1 MAAPGDGRSG
11 DGAAKRAAAGGAM
24 APIGKIL
31 IVSGLLITAVGALVL
46 LSGKI
51 GWIGRL
57 PGDIT
62 IRRENLTIYFPLAT
76 CLLASAVLSILFWL
90 FRR

>member
-1 MAAPGDGRSG
+1 MTPVFASL
-11 DGAAKRAAAGGAM
+11 
-24 APIGKIL
+24 GKGL
-31 IVSGLLITAVGALVL
+31 IFLGLLVAAVGVFFL
-46 LSGKI
+46 LSEKI

-62 IRRENLTIYFPLAT
+62 IRRENFTVHFPLAT
-76 CLLASAVLSILFWL
+76 CLLISAVLSLLIWL

>member
-1 MAAPGDGRSG
+1 
-11 DGAAKRAAAGGAM
+11 M

-31 IVSGLLITAVGALVL
+31 ILTGLVL
-46 LSGKI
+46 VALGVLFLLAGKM

-62 IRRENLTIYFPLAT
+62 IRRGNATFYFPLAT
-76 CLLASAVLSILFWL
+76 CLLVSAILSLLFWL
-90 FRR
+90 FRK

>member
-1 MAAPGDGRSG
+1 
-11 DGAAKRAAAGGAM
+11 M

-31 IVSGLLITAVGALVL
+31 ILTGLVL
-46 LSGKI
+46 VVLGVLFLLAGKM

-62 IRRENLTIYFPLAT
+62 IRRGNATFYFPLAT
-76 CLLASAVLSILFWL
+76 CLLVSAILSLLFWL
-90 FRR
+90 FRK